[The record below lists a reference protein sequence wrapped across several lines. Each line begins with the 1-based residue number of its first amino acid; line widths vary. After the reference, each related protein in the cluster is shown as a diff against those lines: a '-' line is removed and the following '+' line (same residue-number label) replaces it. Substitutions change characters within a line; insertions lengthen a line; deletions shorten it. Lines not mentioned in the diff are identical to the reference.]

1 MTQKREPV
9 GCMRALL
16 KPGQEFPQPIP
27 ELQEKSIREGRV
39 LVLPNGNQVAPEP
52 PRP

>member
-16 KPGQEFPQPIP
+16 KPGQQMP
-27 ELQEKSIREGRV
+27 ELPSKEELQKGIQEGRIFAV
-39 LVLPNGNQVAPEP
+39 IKGKRVVPQQP
-52 PRP
+52 

>member
-16 KPGQEFPQPIP
+16 KPGQ
-27 ELQEKSIREGRV
+27 KM
-39 LVLPNGNQVAPEP
+39 PEP
-52 PRP
+52 PSNEELRKGIQEGRIFAVINGKRVVPQQP